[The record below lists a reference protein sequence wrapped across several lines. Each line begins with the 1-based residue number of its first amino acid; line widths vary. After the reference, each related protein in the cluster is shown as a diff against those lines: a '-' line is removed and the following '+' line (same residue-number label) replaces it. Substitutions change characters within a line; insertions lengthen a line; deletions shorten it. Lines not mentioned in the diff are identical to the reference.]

1 MKIVIIDGQGGKIG
15 GLLVSKLKEAGLAA
29 GIFAIGS
36 NSIATAAMLKA
47 GADHGATGENPVV
60 INCRDAD
67 FIVGPIGIIAAD
79 ALLGEITPA
88 MAAAV
93 SQSSAKKILLPL
105 NRCNHYIVGAQ
116 DLPVAQ
122 AVPLAVQKIEE
133 LMAAKS

>member
-15 GLLVSKLKEAGLAA
+15 GLLVSKLKESGLAA

-93 SQSSAKKILLPL
+93 SQSPAKKILLPL

-122 AVPLAVQKIEE
+122 AVPLAVEKIKE